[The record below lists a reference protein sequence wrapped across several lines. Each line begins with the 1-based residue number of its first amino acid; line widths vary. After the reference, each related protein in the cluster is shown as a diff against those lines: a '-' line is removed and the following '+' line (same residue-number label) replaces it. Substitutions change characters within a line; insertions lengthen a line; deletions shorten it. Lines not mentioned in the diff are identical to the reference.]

1 MRLAFTFLLLL
12 GSALA
17 QQMTSAP
24 NPVSTNGAPA
34 SATNPVPVQESV
46 GNAAASATNPV
57 PVQESVGNAAASA
70 TNPVPVQNNSTLPG
84 RSGVIPVLV
93 LVSPPVLPLP
103 VSQNP
108 LLFKS
113 AMQSFCFQNLSG
125 CAPGVGR

>member
-24 NPVSTNGAPA
+24 NPVSTNGAP
-34 SATNPVPVQESV
+34 
-46 GNAAASATNPV
+46 ASATNPV